1 MLLTFELSFDL
12 SIVFVV
18 LRRSSTY
25 LRYNPM
31 TFKFLTKTLKLTFK
45 LFQVD
50 WETIDNEKMNCC
62 MLSTWSSLKYLVL
75 LCRFDCVS
83 SRLIAIRLFINFI
96 RWIYSSTFVVRL
108 LCDDD
113 DTISQ
118 SHELLI
124 DGDHR
129 GRTREEVT
137 SYIVI
142 ESMLI
147 NSFQGYS

>member
-12 SIVFVV
+12 SIVSVI
-18 LRRSSTY
+18 LRRSST
-25 LRYNPM
+25 YNPM

-83 SRLIAIRLFINFI
+83 SRLIANRLFTNYKDGMMIN
-96 RWIYSSTFVVRL
+96 SLTFVVRL
-108 LCDDD
+108 LCHYD
-113 DTISQ
+113 DTTLQ
-118 SHELLI
+118 SHELFNRWRPQIISEGL
-124 DGDHR
+124 DSSHSR
-129 GRTREEVT
+129 R
-137 SYIVI
+137 SYI
-142 ESMLI
+142 LYYW
-147 NSFQGYS
+147 FY